1 MAKKNIEIPKD
12 NNIIR
17 MPLEEVMPDNY
28 LPYAVEVAK
37 DRALPDVRDGLKPVH
52 RRILYGAYMLKAFP
66 DKPYYKSA
74 RIVGDILGKYHPHG
88 DSSVYDAMVI
98 LAQNFSTRAP
108 LIDGHGNWGS
118 IDGDGAAAMRYT
130 EARLSSI
137 SMEMLRDIEK
147 NVVDMVPNYSDSEM
161 EPKVLPARYPN
172 LLVNGTF
179 GIAVGL
185 STNIPPHNL
194 REVIDGTLA
203 YIDNNEITTR
213 ELMNYI
219 KGPDLPTGGVL
230 IGEKTLLSAY
240 ETGEGKVT
248 LRAKA
253 KIETLENR
261 RLGIV
266 ITEFPYR
273 RNKARILQTISDMT
287 GDKRHAKA
295 LDGIVDIRDESDR
308 TGIRAVIEFKKAV
321 DHDMADKVLKYLYK
335 KTDLQGNI
343 SFNMVALADGK
354 PETMGLKTI
363 ISHYVNHQ
371 KDVVTRRTKRELEVA
386 EKRFHIVEGFIKAIG
401 IMDEVIATIRASKS
415 KKDAHENLVSKFG
428 FTDLQAEAILEL
440 MLYRLT
446 GLEIKVFQKEHK
458 ELSKKIKAL
467 RKILENESVLLGVI
481 KDELKEVAEVY
492 GDERR
497 TALIEDESEAKIDLE
512 ELIVAEDVM
521 VTLSNE
527 GFIKKIP
534 LKTYN
539 RSNVDENE
547 IEYREGDYLK
557 FLIKSN
563 TKDTLAI
570 FTDKGTVYQIKCNS
584 VADKKWKDK
593 GERLEDLIRGLSL
606 EDEKIIALESIENFL
621 PNKCFKFITA
631 NGLIKKTTLD
641 KFVTAYSKL
650 MAIKLKNDDL
660 LASVSLIDSQDEERF
675 VEIETTNGLNF
686 VVSEPELEFTDRNIL
701 GVQLVPLKSGNQIKS
716 IRFVDNYEYK
726 EFIIGINKK
735 GNIKTFSN
743 MNSNSYE
750 KVKVNS
756 FRNIIAF
763 SNKGKVFKFPAYLLQ
778 NTEES
783 NISDLVDGFEK
794 DELIIK
800 VAPINEFGKIG
811 EDLFVYF
818 FSREGLVK
826 KTSLREFLGE
836 FNNQIAYK
844 FKTPK
849 DELINVDI
857 NFENATVI
865 LVTKNGMGIKFSA
878 TAINPMG
885 RVASGVTGI
894 SLKDDNKVIFGKVI
908 PLTEGIDDKT
918 LEAYND
924 YKKELTSNYE
934 KLVLESKQKEKA
946 EVNIEDIKL
955 QNRAGR
961 GSSLMILVLEDYIR
975 DVIIK

>member
-253 KIETLENR
+253 KIETLENG

-527 GFIKKIP
+527 GFIKKLP

-606 EDEKIIALESIENFL
+606 EDEKIIAIESIENFL

-743 MNSNSYE
+743 MNSSSYE

-756 FRNIIAF
+756 FRNVIAF

-849 DELINVDI
+849 DELVNVDI

-894 SLKDDNKVIFGKVI
+894 SLKDDNKVVFGKVI
-908 PLTEGIDDKT
+908 PLAEGIDDKT

-934 KLVLESKQKEKA
+934 KLILESKQKEKA

>member
-1 MAKKNIEIPKD
+1 
-12 NNIIR
+12 
-17 MPLEEVMPDNY
+17 
-28 LPYAVEVAK
+28 
-37 DRALPDVRDGLKPVH
+37 
-52 RRILYGAYMLKAFP
+52 
-66 DKPYYKSA
+66 
-74 RIVGDILGKYHPHG
+74 
-88 DSSVYDAMVI
+88 
-98 LAQNFSTRAP
+98 
-108 LIDGHGNWGS
+108 
-118 IDGDGAAAMRYT
+118 
-130 EARLSSI
+130 
-137 SMEMLRDIEK
+137 
-147 NVVDMVPNYSDSEM
+147 
-161 EPKVLPARYPN
+161 
-172 LLVNGTF
+172 
-179 GIAVGL
+179 
-185 STNIPPHNL
+185 
-194 REVIDGTLA
+194 
-203 YIDNNEITTR
+203 
-213 ELMNYI
+213 
-219 KGPDLPTGGVL
+219 
-230 IGEKTLLSAY
+230 
-240 ETGEGKVT
+240 
-248 LRAKA
+248 
-253 KIETLENR
+253 
-261 RLGIV
+261 
-266 ITEFPYR
+266 
-273 RNKARILQTISDMT
+273 
-287 GDKRHAKA
+287 
-295 LDGIVDIRDESDR
+295 
-308 TGIRAVIEFKKAV
+308 
-321 DHDMADKVLKYLYK
+321 
-335 KTDLQGNI
+335 
-343 SFNMVALADGK
+343 
-354 PETMGLKTI
+354 
-363 ISHYVNHQ
+363 
-371 KDVVTRRTKRELEVA
+371 
-386 EKRFHIVEGFIKAIG
+386 
-401 IMDEVIATIRASKS
+401 
-415 KKDAHENLVSKFG
+415 
-428 FTDLQAEAILEL
+428 
-440 MLYRLT
+440 
-446 GLEIKVFQKEHK
+446 
-458 ELSKKIKAL
+458 
-467 RKILENESVLLGVI
+467 
-481 KDELKEVAEVY
+481 
-492 GDERR
+492 
-497 TALIEDESEAKIDLE
+497 
-512 ELIVAEDVM
+512 
-521 VTLSNE
+521 
-527 GFIKKIP
+527 
-534 LKTYN
+534 
-539 RSNVDENE
+539 
-547 IEYREGDYLK
+547 
-557 FLIKSN
+557 
-563 TKDTLAI
+563 
-570 FTDKGTVYQIKCNS
+570 
-584 VADKKWKDK
+584 
-593 GERLEDLIRGLSL
+593 
-606 EDEKIIALESIENFL
+606 
-621 PNKCFKFITA
+621 
-631 NGLIKKTTLD
+631 
-641 KFVTAYSKL
+641 

-701 GVQLVPLKSGNQIKS
+701 GVQLVPLKNGNQIKS

-849 DELINVDI
+849 DELVNVDI

-908 PLTEGIDDKT
+908 PPSEGIDDKT